1 MPSNHSDFPI
11 GYKLGNNTSTKTFF
25 TTLLDTWS
33 IWRQPRSSR
42 QERVLKV
49 KGKKSYDLRLGKNKL
64 ALVIFCQQPTH
75 CSPESNL
82 VKI

>member
-11 GYKLGNNTSTKTFF
+11 SYKLGNNTSTKTFF

-42 QERVLKV
+42 QEGVLKV
-49 KGKKSYDLRLGKNKL
+49 KGKK
-64 ALVIFCQQPTH
+64 AMI
-75 CSPESNL
+75 
-82 VKI
+82 

>member
-42 QERVLKV
+42 QDGVLKV
-49 KGKKSYDLRLGKNKL
+49 KGKK
-64 ALVIFCQQPTH
+64 AMI
-75 CSPESNL
+75 
-82 VKI
+82 

>member
-1 MPSNHSDFPI
+1 MPSNHNDFPI

-25 TTLLDTWS
+25 TTLLVNMAATQV
-33 IWRQPRSSR
+33 IQAR
-42 QERVLKV
+42 KGV
-49 KGKKSYDLRLGKNKL
+49 KSEGEKSYDLRLGKNKL

-82 VKI
+82 VNI